1 MPESN
6 VTVAAN
12 FPYGGFCGKSSVNE
26 GQNLIWTLDGSTLT
40 FQQSATAQGTN
51 YEMDDFA
58 AGSAPWQNYGAQVKD
73 IELDNLTSIGDN
85 AFAACTSLVALDL
98 GAVPVPIGTN
108 AFDKGTLLIVP
119 ADSYDNYQNGW
130 AEYKSQLIK
139 DKETLT
145 MKDGQQWMATYSNVG
160 RMLPADMRAY
170 TVQSISDN
178 MVITGN
184 ALNFIPAN
192 QPVLIEHV
200 GKTAI
205 TAEATT
211 TAAPFAAGDPT
222 PVCIKTTNESNLLQW
237 LTTPMDVTVGEGYT
251 LYKDEFVMV
260 SSGTLPAGIT
270 FLPASG
276 TLARML
282 TIYADDGNV
291 TGIDDIGQGDNGQS
305 GNDNY
310 YDLSS
315 RRVERPTKGLYI
327 VNGKKV
333 VFK

>member
-1 MPESN
+1 
-6 VTVAAN
+6 
-12 FPYGGFCGKSSVNE
+12 
-26 GQNLIWTLDGSTLT
+26 
-40 FQQSATAQGTN
+40 
-51 YEMDDFA
+51 
-58 AGSAPWQNYGAQVKD
+58 
-73 IELDNLTSIGDN
+73 
-85 AFAACTSLVALDL
+85 
-98 GAVPVPIGTN
+98 
-108 AFDKGTLLIVP
+108 
-119 ADSYDNYQNGW
+119 
-130 AEYKSQLIK
+130 
-139 DKETLT
+139 

-192 QPVLIEHV
+192 QPVLIGHV
-200 GKTAI
+200 GKTTI

-291 TGIDDIGQGDNGQS
+291 TGIDDIGQADNGQS

-310 YDLSS
+310 YDLSG